1 MQLAVHKTMKK
12 IEFDDKLNKPS
23 LAFQPLYKQ
32 VEEHVKQ
39 LIIERRWKPGEA
51 LPNEFQLADELGVSQ
66 GTVRKALNGLT
77 DAKILTR
84 QQGVGTFVSEH
95 NTQQS
100 LYRFFPLIADGKR
113 PELPAANIISLAIED
128 VEPIVLQKLSLT
140 AGEKVIHLVRQRLLE
155 GEVCIHESIFLPHK
169 HFESLENETELPHTL
184 YHYYQQVFNLTVQ
197 KTQDTIKAVLA
208 KKDDA
213 RFLNIAQGQ
222 PLLEVQRL
230 TQTIDGKIIEYRISK
245 CLSDKY
251 HYFVELS

>member
-1 MQLAVHKTMKK
+1 MKK

-39 LIIERRWKPGEA
+39 LIIERRWNPGEA
-51 LPNEFQLADELGVSQ
+51 LPNEFQLAEELGVSQ

-77 DAKILTR
+77 AAKILTR

-100 LYRFFPLIADGKR
+100 LYRFFPLIADGKH
-113 PELPAANIISLAIED
+113 PELPAATLVSLAIEK
-128 VEPIVLQKLSLT
+128 VSPIVLKQLGLS
-140 AGEKVIHLVRQRLLE
+140 EKDKVIHLVRQRLLDSQ
-155 GEVCIHESIFLPHK
+155 VCIHESIFLPYK
-169 HFESLENETELPHTL
+169 YFESLMNETELPHTL
-184 YHYYQQVFNLTVQ
+184 YHYYQQSFNLTVQ
-197 KTQDTIKAVLA
+197 KTQDSIKAVLA
-208 KKDDA
+208 DAETA
-213 RFLNIAQGQ
+213 RFLDIAEGD
-222 PLLEVQRL
+222 PLLEVQRV
-230 TQTIDGKIIEYRISK
+230 TQTIDDKIIEYRVSK